1 MSHRLDPLLR
11 PGSIAV
17 LGATERPHTVGRRT
31 IENLLEGRYDGALYA
46 VNPGRESVC
55 GVPCYPSLD
64 DLPGKAE
71 HVIFAVSDQRIEAAL
86 QSAIDHGAAAATIM
100 SSLVLEDDT
109 QPALK
114 KRIEK
119 MIRTS
124 GILVCGANGM
134 GFYNFRDGVWAC
146 GFDTRTHRSDG
157 NVVLISHSG
166 SGMAGIVDVDERI
179 NFGLAVSTGQEL
191 CVSMDEYVDF
201 ALEQGDT
208 SVIGLFMETVRH
220 PERMRRVLQKANE
233 RYVPVVALKVGRTE
247 LAARLT
253 VSHSGAIAGEDAAYD
268 ALFDHY
274 GVQRVDDM
282 DELATALILFDQ
294 PRSVGPGGLV
304 AIHDSGGERQ
314 LMIDLAET
322 MNVPLTEVSA
332 ATVAE
337 LDTLLDPGLVAVNP
351 LDAWSVGG
359 ENADETMAECLSALM
374 RDANAAIGAV
384 VHDRAPGG
392 EIYEDYLDYLYR
404 GHDASG
410 KPACLVA
417 NRQGTGADPLVARA
431 TREGFPVLDG
441 LRSFLAGVRCLF
453 GYRDFKAR
461 PASEAPRSDAD
472 VDSWRSQLAT
482 GTVLGES
489 DAGRL
494 LAEFG
499 VPVNESIFAGSTGE
513 ALAAAAQLGF
523 PVVLKTAAE
532 GVHHRTDV
540 DGIHLDLVTVEEVSS
555 AYEDLAARLGP
566 NVLVSPMVTMP
577 GVEMMLGMVRD
588 EQFGPLV
595 VMGFGGIHIE
605 TIRDVVHLLPPF
617 DARRARERLSALKLW
632 PLLQGTRGR
641 APAAVDAFCDA
652 AARFSV
658 MAASLGDVLEEVD
671 VNPMIVGSDRCV
683 AVDALVVGHALQEK
697 EIEERQAG

>member
-31 IENLLEGRYDGALYA
+31 IENLLEGRYEGELFAI
-46 VNPGRESVC
+46 NPGRESVC
-55 GVPCYPSLD
+55 GVPCYPTLS
-64 DLPGKAE
+64 DLPRKVD

-86 QSAIDHGAAAATIM
+86 QNAIDHGAAAATIM
-100 SSLVLEDDT
+100 SSLVLEDDRE
-109 QPALK
+109 PPLK

-119 MIRTS
+119 MIADS

-134 GFYNFRDGVWAC
+134 GFYNFHDGVWAC

-179 NFGLAVSTGQEL
+179 DFGLVVSTGQEL
-191 CVSMDEYVDF
+191 CVSMDEYMDF
-201 ALEQGDT
+201 ALEQGGA

-220 PERMRRVLQKANE
+220 PERMRRVLQKAND
-233 RYVPVVALKVGRTE
+233 RDVPVVALKVGRTE

-253 VSHSGAIAGEDAAYD
+253 VSHSGAIAGQDAAYD

-294 PRSVGPGGLV
+294 PHPVGSGGLV

-322 MNVPLTEVSA
+322 MNVSLTEVSA
-332 ATVAE
+332 ATTAE

-359 ENADETMAECLSALM
+359 ENADETMAKCLSALM
-374 RDANAAIGAV
+374 RDENAAIGAV
-384 VHDRAPGG
+384 IHDRAPGG
-392 EIYEDYLDYLYR
+392 EIYEEYLDYLR
-404 GHDASG
+404 CGHDASG
-410 KPACLVA
+410 KPAFLVA

-461 PASEAPRSDAD
+461 PAGEAPQCDAD
-472 VDSWRSQLAT
+472 IESWRSQLAA
-482 GTVLGES
+482 GTVLGEAE
-489 DAGRL
+489 AGRL

-499 VPVNESIFAGSTGE
+499 VPVNESIVAGSAGDV
-513 ALAAAAQLGF
+513 LAAATQLGY

-540 DGIHLDLVTVEEVSS
+540 DGICLDLATDAEVSS

-566 NVLVSPMVTMP
+566 DVQASPMVTMS

-595 VMGFGGIHIE
+595 VMGFGGIHVE
-605 TIRDVVHLLPPF
+605 TIRDVVHVLPPF
-617 DARRARERLSALKLW
+617 DARRAKERLRALKLW
-632 PLLQGTRGR
+632 PLLHGTRGGT
-641 APAAVDAFCDA
+641 PAAVDAFCEA

-658 MAASLGDVLEEVD
+658 MAASLGDVLEEID
-671 VNPMIVGSDRCV
+671 VNPMIVGSERCV
-683 AVDALVVGHALQEK
+683 AVDALVVGHARQEK